1 MKCCAFGTVRM
12 DIHAYQEIG
21 AINDHAEIKIDEM
34 NMTIGGSVYNTVSV
48 LNELKQDI
56 VLYMLNSTDDF
67 ADYIKMRM
75 NKRDINYITCKQD
88 KNDTATSLIF
98 IGKQGKKKMISY
110 DGDRRDEYILNK
122 LRKDIEQYELFYT
135 SFYEINQNNY
145 QKILNIMS
153 LCDNNFVDLSPL
165 IYEVDDSVIDA
176 VLQHIQI
183 LSGTEEEYDIL
194 VNKLNCKSMKEIL
207 QKYHMKY
214 IFIKRGSKGATVL
227 TEASEYEY
235 SPKEKRTSHDTTGC
249 GDTFNASII
258 DSLTKK
264 VNDEWMLQEAV
275 EMATRVAYEGFRE
288 GMFSR

>member
-12 DIHAYQEIG
+12 DIHAYQEIS

-88 KNDTATSLIF
+88 KNDTAASLIF
-98 IGKQGKKKMISY
+98 VDKQGKKKMISY

-145 QKILNIMS
+145 QEILNIMS

-165 IYEVDDSVIDA
+165 IYEVDDRVIDA

-214 IFIKRGSKGATVL
+214 IFVKRGSKGASVL
-227 TEASEYEY
+227 TESSEYEY

-288 GMFSR
+288 GMFSK